1 MLYIFSNLDCIAEVC
16 GEGWLSAFPIFP
28 TLISFNPIL
37 IVIPMLAKHLF
48 PFAFFCID
56 VPIPPISIPDCLT
69 LNEYMEQLT
78 DIVTVLSFLS
88 HSTIVLTTQIYDT
101 IFNTIAYT
109 IVLQKTE
116 INHTMTGLCVKA
128 ANKEHKV

>member
-1 MLYIFSNLDCIAEVC
+1 
-16 GEGWLSAFPIFP
+16 
-28 TLISFNPIL
+28 
-37 IVIPMLAKHLF
+37 
-48 PFAFFCID
+48 
-56 VPIPPISIPDCLT
+56 
-69 LNEYMEQLT
+69 MEQLT